1 MANAFYTPTQ
11 VSAEF
16 LRLLEQELVLGNAV
30 GTDLSSDFQMVG
42 TTVKVRRQMQYL
54 GQDNN
59 LDLSSYAEDI
69 VEGFVN
75 VSMNQ
80 TWSNKVQIGALD
92 RSLSFD
98 RWSDMV
104 LKPMARRAAEKIE
117 NNLAGLY
124 TKFYHFDGTPGTTPA
139 TFLALAN
146 AGAYM
151 TDVGMPVSGR
161 VGFHAPVVGAALAN
175 SVATSNVQGRN
186 GSALD
191 KASIGMFANFDNYIT
206 PYSPTHTVGG
216 LGGTPL
222 INGAN
227 QNVTYASVAAAGGW
241 QQTLITDGWTAAV
254 ANRLK
259 AGDVFNIAGVFSVH
273 PGTKAST
280 ARLQTFTVLADAASD
295 GSGNATLTISPPII
309 TSGAFQT
316 VTAAPADNA
325 AITVKTGSASTGY
338 RQSLLLDPAAIVLVS
353 RPLDVPDGK
362 GVATSTKQG
371 NKVTISVT
379 EYTNGDNLA
388 HNMRFDMLWGSD
400 VIDPRRGLRLTA

>member
-1 MANAFYTPTQ
+1 MPNSFYTPTQ

-42 TTVKVRRQMQYL
+42 NTIKVRRQMQYL

-124 TKFYHFDGTPGTTPA
+124 TKFYHFDGTPGTTPS

-222 INGAN
+222 VNGAN
-227 QNVTYASVAAAGGW
+227 QGVTHAAVAAAGGW
-241 QQTLITDGWTAAV
+241 QQTLITDGWTAAA

-259 AGDVFNIAGVFSVH
+259 AGDVFTIAGVFSVH

-295 GSGNATLTISPPII
+295 GSGNATLTISPPMI

-362 GVATSTKQG
+362 GVSTSTKQG

-379 EYTNGDNLA
+379 EYTAGDTLA